1 MNLLD
6 TEKELFALYHKF
18 PRERISFGLGTKK
31 NMSICFAAD
40 KRPTG
45 MGHTTCVFS
54 VSLLFVLPVS
64 RARMN

>member
-45 MGHTTCVFS
+45 KGHTRVFS
-54 VSLLFVLPVS
+54 RFLCCLYYQY
-64 RARMN
+64 RGHE